1 MNDDEDQDQGP
12 DRDQLKRGPSTPP
25 TLRFDPLS
33 TGLGVFA
40 AVAIP
45 IIVVG
50 YTRPSGS
57 NTTIIVIGIA
67 AGIVFGIIAG
77 MWVAH
82 RGGRVWRGP
91 QL

>member
-1 MNDDEDQDQGP
+1 VNDDEEHDRWP
-12 DRDQLKRGPSTPP
+12 DREELKRGPSTPP

-57 NTTIIVIGIA
+57 NTTIIVLGIA
-67 AGIVFGIIAG
+67 AGLVFGIIAG

-82 RGGRVWRGP
+82 RGGRGWRGP

>member
-1 MNDDEDQDQGP
+1 MNDDEDHDRWP
-12 DRDQLKRGPSTPP
+12 DREQPKRGPSTPP

-57 NTTIIVIGIA
+57 NTTIIVLGIA
-67 AGIVFGIIAG
+67 AGLVFGIIAG
-77 MWVAH
+77 IWVAH

>member
-1 MNDDEDQDQGP
+1 
-12 DRDQLKRGPSTPP
+12 
-25 TLRFDPLS
+25 
-33 TGLGVFA
+33 VFA

-57 NTTIIVIGIA
+57 NTTIIVLGIL

-82 RGGRVWRGP
+82 RGGRVFRGP

>member
-1 MNDDEDQDQGP
+1 M
-12 DRDQLKRGPSTPP
+12 
-25 TLRFDPLS
+25 
-33 TGLGVFA
+33 FA

-57 NTTIIVIGIA
+57 NTTLIVLGIA
-67 AGIVFGIIAG
+67 AGLVVGIIAG